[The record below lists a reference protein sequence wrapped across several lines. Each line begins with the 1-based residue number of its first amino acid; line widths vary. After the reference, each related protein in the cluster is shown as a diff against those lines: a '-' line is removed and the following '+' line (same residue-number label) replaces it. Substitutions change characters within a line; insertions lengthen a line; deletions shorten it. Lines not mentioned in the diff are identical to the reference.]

1 MKKWTFIIITVV
13 LSLLFSNCYASEIY
27 EDEIEL
33 SNNGKIIINFYSKDS
48 DTIKTPVQ
56 NVEIVVLY
64 DDYTSL
70 IDIRELPEMQNL
82 PINLVSDANGNIV
95 INNLP
100 YGLYQYKVISVPE
113 GFEYS
118 GEDKT
123 FGIDLL
129 NTTMSFEEV
138 VTRKVE
144 MAEST
149 VKGPDEEIEIPVQ
162 DIVEG
167 PEQTQEIEPEL
178 EAKEEEVVVKEDENE
193 QPVKEEKNIIETN
206 VNEVSEIVY
215 KIDNNISTEKVEPE
229 KIQTMKL
236 AISKIRENIKKPSR
250 DVIQEFQKNRVS
262 NAMKD
267 AIITIDNPINEHFK
281 MIANLPDDGDDKKK
295 KKLNGDNNKMDADIA
310 RQKKDDDE

>member
-1 MKKWTFIIITVV
+1 MKKWTIIIVTVV
-13 LSLLFSNCYASEIY
+13 LSLLVNNCYASEIY
-27 EDEIEL
+27 EEEIEL

-56 NVEIVVLY
+56 NVVIEVLY

-82 PINLVSDANGNIV
+82 PINLVSDINGNIV

-123 FGIDLL
+123 FGLDLL
-129 NTTMSFEEV
+129 NSTMSFEEV

-149 VKGPDEEIEIPVQ
+149 VKGPDEEIEIPVPE
-162 DIVEG
+162 IVEE
-167 PEQTQEIEPEL
+167 PEQTQEIEPEV
-178 EAKEEEVVVKEDENE
+178 KEEEVVVEEEEKE
-193 QPVKEEKNIIETN
+193 QPVKEETNIIETK

-215 KIDNNISTEKVEPE
+215 KIDNNIKTEKVEPE

-236 AISKIRENIKKPSR
+236 AIARIRDNIKIPSR
-250 DVIQEFQKNRVS
+250 DTIQEFKKNRLS
-262 NAMKD
+262 KAMKD
-267 AIITIDNPINEHFK
+267 AIIEMDNPINEHFK
-281 MIANLPDDGDDKKK
+281 IIANLPDDGDDKKK
-295 KKLNGDNNKMDADIA
+295 KKLNGNNNNMDADIA
-310 RQKKDDDE
+310 RQKKDDEE

>member
-13 LSLLFSNCYASEIY
+13 LSLLVNNCYASEIY

-33 SNNGKIIINFYSKDS
+33 SNNGKLIINFYSKDS

-56 NVEIVVLY
+56 NVVVKVLY

-82 PINLVSDANGNIV
+82 PINLVSDINGNIV

-100 YGLYQYKVISVPE
+100 YGLYQYKIVSVPE
-113 GFEYS
+113 GFEYN
-118 GEDKT
+118 GEEKT

-129 NTTMSFEEV
+129 NSTMSFEEV

-149 VKGPDEEIEIPVQ
+149 VKGPDEEIEIPYL
-162 DIVEG
+162 DTIES
-167 PEQTQEIEPEL
+167 PEETQEKDS
-178 EAKEEEVVVKEDENE
+178 KEEEIVVKEEKVE

-206 VNEVSEIVY
+206 INEVSEIVY
-215 KIDNNISTEKVEPE
+215 KIDNNINTEKVEPD
-229 KIQTMKL
+229 KVQPMKL
-236 AISKIRENIKKPSR
+236 AITKIRESIQKPSK
-250 DVIQEFQKNRVS
+250 DAIQEFQKNRVS
-262 NAMKD
+262 SAMKD
-267 AIITIDNPINEHFK
+267 AIIAIDNPISEHLK
-281 MIANLPDDGDDKKK
+281 MIADLPDDGDDKKK
-295 KKLNGDNNKMDADIA
+295 KKVNADNNKMEADLSG
-310 RQKKDDDE
+310 QKKEDDE